1 MSGYTSVTSK
11 VLNNVSVDTGSSS
24 FGLGQDYTSTMY
36 LNNGDPFG
44 DTRKVR
50 TFPAMV
56 TVEDMIGIPKGM
68 VDIDAEI
75 EPKTSAPPFLL
86 TG

>member
-24 FGLGQDYTSTMY
+24 FASTMY
-36 LNNGDPFG
+36 LNNGDPLG
-44 DTRKVR
+44 ETRKVR

-68 VDIDAEI
+68 VDIDDEV
-75 EPKTSAPPFLL
+75 EPKMSTPPFLL